1 MINFILNLICTKDIF
16 QEECYEGFCYAFN
29 DDFYDE
35 FCDNFN
41 KLIMNL
47 CRVLC

>member
-1 MINFILNLICTKDIF
+1 MMYFRLNLICTKDTF
-16 QEECYEGFCYAFN
+16 HEEYYEEFCYEFN